1 MDSIFFVLSKLV
13 HFLIEPLNWLMILIA
28 LALLFLL
35 LHKNHLVRRGL
46 GIAICLGLFIGYM
59 PTSQLA
65 MRILE
70 DTVPQT
76 ALTPKL
82 LAQVGGVLI
91 LGGAIEGGPIT
102 RDRGEVTI
110 GSAAERV
117 TKALQLLRQHPELP
131 FIFSGYSGRLLPQ
144 GPSEADAFKQ
154 LLQEQ
159 GLGSHPGYY
168 ENQSRNTYE
177 NMLYSK
183 KIIDGI
189 AEKEGV
195 PVKPWLLITS
205 ARHMLR
211 SMQVAH
217 KQDLDMVPVLVD
229 YQTSHS
235 YSWHR
240 FDLVEGGEQWNLFIH
255 ELVGIAS
262 YWLSGR
268 ASFLTN
274 EKNNLRGK

>member
-1 MDSIFFVLSKLV
+1 MNLKMDSIFFVLSKV
-13 HFLIEPLNWLMILIA
+13 AQILIEPLNWLLILIA

-35 LHKNHLVRRGL
+35 LRKTHLVRRAL
-46 GIAICLGLFIGYM
+46 GITLCLGFFIGYM
-59 PTSQLA
+59 PTSQFS

-70 DTVPQT
+70 DAVPQT
-76 ALTPKL
+76 PLTPEL
-82 LAQVGGVLI
+82 LGQVSGALI
-91 LGGAIEGGPIT
+91 LGGAVEGGLIA
-102 RDRGEVTI
+102 RDRGEI
-110 GSAAERV
+110 LIRASAERV
-117 TKALQLLRQHPELP
+117 TKAFQLLRQYPDMP
-131 FIFSGYSGRLLPQ
+131 FIFSGYSGRILPQ

-177 NMLYSK
+177 NMAYSK
-183 KIIDGI
+183 KIIDEL
-189 AEKEGV
+189 AEREGA

-217 KQDLDMVPVLVD
+217 KQGLDMVPVLVD

-235 YSWHR
+235 YSWHH
-240 FDLVEGGEQWNLFIH
+240 FDLVEGGEQWNWLIH
-255 ELVGIAS
+255 ELVGMAV
-262 YWLSGR
+262 YWLIDK

-274 EKNNLRGK
+274 EKN

>member
-1 MDSIFFVLSKLV
+1 MDSIFFVFSKV
-13 HFLIEPLNWLMILIA
+13 IQILIEPLNWLMILIA
-28 LALLFLL
+28 FALLFLL
-35 LHKNHLVRRGL
+35 LRKNHLVRRAL
-46 GIAICLGLFIGYM
+46 VMALCLGFFIGYM
-59 PTSQLA
+59 PTSQFL

-70 DTVPQT
+70 DAVPQT
-76 ALTPKL
+76 ALTSERFDEI
-82 LAQVGGVLI
+82 GGILI
-91 LGGAIEGGPIT
+91 LGGAIEGGSVA
-102 RDRGEVTI
+102 RDRGEI
-110 GSAAERV
+110 SIYSSAERV

-131 FIFSGYSGRLLPQ
+131 FIFSGHSGRVLPQ
-144 GPSEADAFKQ
+144 GLSEADAFKQ

-159 GLGSHPGYY
+159 GLGNHPGYF

-177 NMLYSK
+177 NMVYSK

-217 KQDLDMVPVLVD
+217 KQGIDVLPILVD
-229 YQTSHS
+229 YQTSNA

-240 FDLVEGGEQWNLFIH
+240 FDLVEGGEQWNWLIH
-255 ELVGIAS
+255 ELVGIVA
-262 YWLSGR
+262 YWLTSKG
-268 ASFLTN
+268 AFSV
-274 EKNNLRGK
+274 K

>member
-1 MDSIFFVLSKLV
+1 M
-13 HFLIEPLNWLMILIA
+13 
-28 LALLFLL
+28 
-35 LHKNHLVRRGL
+35 
-46 GIAICLGLFIGYM
+46 GYR
-59 PTSQLA
+59 PTSQVA

-70 DTVPQT
+70 ATVPQT

-144 GPSEADAFKQ
+144 GLSEADAFKQ

-177 NMLYSK
+177 NMVYSK
-183 KIIDGI
+183 KIIDAI
-189 AEKEGV
+189 AEKEGA

-205 ARHMLR
+205 ASHMPR
-211 SMQVAH
+211 SVLVAN
-217 KQDLDMVPVLVD
+217 QQGLLIMPLSVD
-229 YQTSHS
+229 YQTSKQT
-235 YSWHR
+235 SWHR
-240 FDLVEGGEQWNLFIH
+240 FDLVEGGDQWNRLIH
-255 ELVGIAS
+255 ELVGIVA
-262 YWLSGR
+262 YWI
-268 ASFLTN
+268 A
-274 EKNNLRGK
+274 GKGAFSVK

>member
-1 MDSIFFVLSKLV
+1 MDSIFFVLSKV
-13 HFLIEPLNWLMILIA
+13 IHILIEPLNWLLIMIA
-28 LALLFLL
+28 FALLFVLL
-35 LHKNHLVRRGL
+35 RKNHLVRRAL
-46 GIAICLGLFIGYM
+46 GIALCLGFFIGYM
-59 PTSQLA
+59 PTSQWA
-65 MRILE
+65 MCILE
-70 DTVPQT
+70 DAVPQT
-76 ALTPKL
+76 ALTSDL
-82 LAQVGGVLI
+82 LGQVGGILI
-91 LGGAIEGGPIT
+91 LGGAIEGGPIV
-102 RDRGEVTI
+102 RDRGEVSI
-110 GSAAERV
+110 YSSAERV
-117 TKALQLLRQHPELP
+117 TKAFQLLRRHPDLP

-144 GPSEADAFKQ
+144 GLSEADAFKQ

-159 GLGSHPGYY
+159 GLGNHPGYY

-217 KQDLDMVPVLVD
+217 KQRLDVLPVLVD
-229 YQTSHS
+229 YQTSNS

-240 FDLVEGGEQWNLFIH
+240 FYLVEGGDQWNRLIH
-255 ELVGIAS
+255 ELVGMAA
-262 YWLSGR
+262 YWITGKG
-268 ASFLTN
+268 SFSV
-274 EKNNLRGK
+274 K

>member
-91 LGGAIEGGPIT
+91 LGG
-102 RDRGEVTI
+102 R
-110 GSAAERV
+110 
-117 TKALQLLRQHPELP
+117 
-131 FIFSGYSGRLLPQ
+131 
-144 GPSEADAFKQ
+144 SE
-154 LLQEQ
+154 
-159 GLGSHPGYY
+159 S
-168 ENQSRNTYE
+168 
-177 NMLYSK
+177 
-183 KIIDGI
+183 
-189 AEKEGV
+189 V
-195 PVKPWLLITS
+195 V
-205 ARHMLR
+205 
-211 SMQVAH
+211 
-217 KQDLDMVPVLVD
+217 
-229 YQTSHS
+229 
-235 YSWHR
+235 
-240 FDLVEGGEQWNLFIH
+240 
-255 ELVGIAS
+255 
-262 YWLSGR
+262 
-268 ASFLTN
+268 
-274 EKNNLRGK
+274 

>member
-1 MDSIFFVLSKLV
+1 MDSIFFVFSKV
-13 HFLIEPLNWLMILIA
+13 MHILIEPLNWLIILIA

-35 LHKNHLVRRGL
+35 LRKNHLVRRAL
-46 GIAICLGLFIGYM
+46 GIALCLGFFVGYM
-59 PTSQLA
+59 PTSQFA

-70 DTVPQT
+70 NAVPQT
-76 ALTPKL
+76 PLTPEVL
-82 LAQVGGVLI
+82 NQIGGILI
-91 LGGAIEGGPIT
+91 LGGAIEGGPIA
-102 RDRGEVTI
+102 RDRGEVSI
-110 GSAAERV
+110 YSSAERV

-131 FIFSGYSGRLLPQ
+131 FIASGYSGRLMPQ

-177 NMLYSK
+177 NMLHSK

-189 AEKEGV
+189 AEKEGTL
-195 PVKPWLLITS
+195 VKPCLLITS

-217 KQDLDMVPVLVD
+217 KQGLELVPVSVD

-240 FDLVEGGEQWNLFIH
+240 FDVVEGGEQWN
-255 ELVGIAS
+255 
-262 YWLSGR
+262 
-268 ASFLTN
+268 
-274 EKNNLRGK
+274 